1 MFGLLE
7 SLVDLTT
14 DVVKV
19 VAAPVEMAVDLAGA
33 VVKPVA
39 EVASDLV
46 DDIKSL
52 KD

>member
-1 MFGLLE
+1 MFELFKSVAELA
-7 SLVDLTT
+7 T

-19 VAAPVEMAVDLAGA
+19 VATPVEMITDLADA
-33 VVKPVA
+33 AIKPVA
-39 EVASDLV
+39 EVARELA